1 MKKSALKNLAAALKV
16 RLVALAKQRLGD
28 TEAEQAA
35 FEVFFRAAAL
45 RYIREN
51 GLLPEG
57 DMNTLTELMPEV
69 FPELSGEAGAFVC
82 ETCTDELFAEIP
94 AEMWRESVCLIG
106 WLYQYFNSEKKDEVF
121 RKLQKNIKVE
131 ESQLPAATQIF
142 TPDWIVRFLT
152 ENTLGRV
159 FAERFPQ
166 YDTSKLSYFIPRST
180 EPRNGAPEDI
190 TFIDPCMGS
199 GNILVC
205 AFDMFM
211 ELYRT
216 LGYPVAEAVRSVLS
230 RNIYGLDIDRCA
242 FRLSYFALMMKAAEY
257 DPHILRE
264 HIRPNLRYF
273 RSFSDDELS
282 VLPKEHRAFT
292 EQLCGSELFGSLI
305 RPEVPPP
312 EGADAFPASAE
323 AAELYELLQQK
334 YDAVVTN
341 PPYMSSSNMNARLR
355 DFIKREYYDY
365 RADLFSSFIVR
376 CTEMAKPGGYTGF
389 LTPYVWMFIQS
400 YEKLRRLL
408 FGEKALET
416 LVQLEYSAFDEATV
430 PVCAFT
436 ARNCKTAG
444 KGVYIRLTDFRG
456 GLEVQREKTL
466 EAIAD
471 RSCGYVFETAAD
483 RFFDIPGAPAAYWVS
498 ERVLGLYGKYPS
510 LGSIAAPRKGNSTS
524 DNDRFLRLWHEVD
537 VNKINHGCRRIVR
550 SETLKKRWFP
560 YNKGGGYR
568 KWYGFN
574 DYVIDWYDDAA
585 EIRSIPTAVIA
596 NYKYFMKPGLT
607 WSTLTS
613 GKFSIRQFGEGY
625 IFDNGGCCIFE
636 LGDRAWYICA
646 LLNSKVFAYIFGQL
660 NPTLNFQSGEVA
672 KFPVIYE
679 PSDEVDRLAGECIEL
694 SKSEYDSFEVSRS
707 FRRHP
712 FI

>member
-1 MKKSALKNLAAALKV
+1 MKRYALKNLAAALRE
-16 RLVALAKQRLGD
+16 RLALLAKQRLSD
-28 TEAEQAA
+28 TEAEQAS
-35 FEVFFRAAAL
+35 FEAFFRAAAL
-45 RYIREN
+45 RYIKEN
-51 GLLPEG
+51 GLFPEA
-57 DMNTLTELMPEV
+57 DLDTLTELLPEV
-69 FPELSGEAGAFVC
+69 FPELSGEAGALVR
-82 ETCTDELFAEIP
+82 ELCTDELFAEIP
-94 AEMWRESVCLIG
+94 SEMWRENVCLIG
-106 WLYQYFNSEKKDEVF
+106 WLYQYYNSAKKDEVF
-121 RKLQKNIKVE
+121 RRLKKNIKVE
-131 ESQLPAATQIF
+131 GSQLPAATQIF

-152 ENTLGRV
+152 ENTLGKV
-159 FAERFPQ
+159 FAERFPG
-166 YDTSKLSYFIPRST
+166 YDTSGLSYYIPRGA
-180 EPRNGAPEDI
+180 EQREGAPEEI

-211 ELYRT
+211 ELYRS
-216 LGYPVAEAVRSVLS
+216 LGYSGGDAARSVLS
-230 RNIYGLDIDRCA
+230 RNIYGLDIDSCA

-257 DPHILRE
+257 HPNILRE
-264 HIRPNLRYF
+264 DIRPNLRYF
-273 RSFSDDELS
+273 REFTDDELS
-282 VLPKEHRAFT
+282 RLPDECRAFT
-292 EQLCGSELFGSLI
+292 EQLRGGELFGSLL
-305 RPEVPPP
+305 RPEAPPP
-312 EGADAFPASAE
+312 ESCKDFPPAAE
-323 AAELYELLQQK
+323 AAELYELLTRK

-341 PPYMSSSNMNARLR
+341 PPYMSSSNMNGRLLG
-355 DFIKREYYDY
+355 FIKREYYDF
-365 RADLFSSFIVR
+365 RADLFSAFIVR

-389 LTPYVWMFIQS
+389 LTPYVWMFIHS
-400 YEKLRRLL
+400 YEKLRRLI
-408 FGEKALET
+408 FGEKTLET

-436 ARNCKTAG
+436 VRNCMTGG

-456 GLEVQREKTL
+456 GLEVQRERTL
-466 EAIAD
+466 QAIAD

-483 RFFDIPGAPAAYWVS
+483 RFSEIPGAPAAYWVS

-537 VNKINHGCRRIVR
+537 INTVNDGCRKIVR
-550 SETLKKRWFP
+550 EETLKKRWFP

-613 GKFSIRQFGEGY
+613 GKFSIRHFGEGH

-636 LGDRAWYICA
+636 LGEKRGYICA

-660 NPTLNFQSGEVA
+660 NPTLNFQSGEVS

-679 PSDEVDRLAGECIEL
+679 PSDEVDKLAAECIEL
-694 SKSEYDSFEVSRS
+694 SKAEYDSFETSRG
-707 FRRHP
+707 FGRHP
-712 FI
+712 LI